1 MMRGFGSKPW
11 HFVLDGSPCTWLDI
25 EQTAHG
31 TMERC
36 GLASSLA
43 DQSPKEKREKRVG
56 SIRKFIAHHALLEAL
71 QA

>member
-31 TMERC
+31 TMWTGQQLSRSKPKGETGETG
-36 GLASSLA
+36 GLNS
-43 DQSPKEKREKRVG
+43 
-56 SIRKFIAHHALLEAL
+56 
-71 QA
+71 